1 MSKDFF
7 DFLKEY
13 NVINLAIAFV
23 MGAASNTLVKSL
35 VNDIFMPLID
45 PLLSGISW
53 RDAVLSLGPINLR
66 WGSFLGELLNFL
78 ILALVI
84 FIIVK
89 KIIKYDKTE
98 KISNNIIK

>member
-1 MSKDFF
+1 MKKDFF
-7 DFLKEY
+7 EFLKEY
-13 NVINLAIAFV
+13 KIVNLAIAFV

-53 RDAVLSLGPINLR
+53 REAVLSLGPINLR
-66 WGSFLGELLNFL
+66 WGSFLSELLNFL
-78 ILALVI
+78 ILAFII

-89 KIIKYDKTE
+89 KIIKYDKSE
-98 KISNNIIK
+98 KTLK